1 MEKQFESIS
10 ELVKDEHFV
19 KFVQDGFAEIT
30 RKRRNRPEPK
40 PGYRY
45 VRDWYDRMNDAGQ
58 LRPSFFIDNIED
70 IWQKRSNLGREV
82 RSIIQ
87 HVCDIALYKTNH
99 YYASLEEIKV
109 PAEKPK
115 KSRKKVVV
123 ANTESDGES
132 KD

>member
-1 MEKQFESIS
+1 MS
-10 ELVKDEHFV
+10 
-19 KFVQDGFAEIT
+19 
-30 RKRRNRPEPK
+30 
-40 PGYRY
+40 
-45 VRDWYDRMNDAGQ
+45 DAGQ

-99 YYASLEEIKV
+99 YYASIEEI
-109 PAEKPK
+109 PAKAAKPK
-115 KSRKKVVV
+115 KGRKKVVV
-123 ANTESDGES
+123 ANTEGDGES